1 MNDAGS
7 TGSGSGHPE
16 IAELEVDEGD
26 VEPGTEAQCLD
37 RCLPNGVR
45 IVAGDLAE
53 LGGVGGVDPRPHLHP
68 HRGGKAEG
76 DPDDHTVALD
86 TPQNR
91 PGEHQRSRHTPPDS
105 QNKRRRSS
113 LWIGRHRTRRP
124 SGQPGIIGSAR
135 SPRILL
141 SDRRRSCTLVNVA
154 ERWFLKLDGIAG
166 ESTSDTHKSEID
178 IDSWS
183 WGLSNTGTT
192 SGGGGGGAGKASFQD
207 FHFVS
212 RISKAS
218 PALFLACAS
227 GSHIKEALLSGV
239 RGSGKSKGTDFLK
252 YKLRDVMVTSV
263 VQGDAEETAPTE
275 QFSLNFSK
283 VEISY
288 TQQSTSGKVQPPV
301 TAGWDLKVNK
311 KI

>member
-1 MNDAGS
+1 M
-7 TGSGSGHPE
+7 
-16 IAELEVDEGD
+16 
-26 VEPGTEAQCLD
+26 
-37 RCLPNGVR
+37 
-45 IVAGDLAE
+45 
-53 LGGVGGVDPRPHLHP
+53 
-68 HRGGKAEG
+68 
-76 DPDDHTVALD
+76 
-86 TPQNR
+86 
-91 PGEHQRSRHTPPDS
+91 
-105 QNKRRRSS
+105 
-113 LWIGRHRTRRP
+113 
-124 SGQPGIIGSAR
+124 
-135 SPRILL
+135 
-141 SDRRRSCTLVNVA
+141 A

-166 ESTSDTHKSEID
+166 ESTDSAHKGEID
-178 IDSWS
+178 IASWS
-183 WGLSNTGTT
+183 WGVNNTGTT
-192 SGGGGGGAGKASFQD
+192 SGGGGGGSGKASFDD

-283 VEISY
+283 VDVSY
-288 TQQSTSGKVQPPV
+288 TPQSTSGKMQPPV
-301 TAGWDLKVNK
+301 SAGWDAKLNK